1 MTYATCKAIAFS
13 LFTMAFLLSA
23 SSLILFVDAPSEPE
37 SRYTD
42 EIGDRSSD
50 SIEGMQMAGVLPG
63 TEQMMNEELSV
74 NGNPQVLK

>member
-23 SSLILFVDAPSEPE
+23 SSLILFVDGPAESEPPYE
-37 SRYTD
+37 
-42 EIGDRSSD
+42 EISNHSSD
-50 SIEGMQMAGVLPG
+50 AIEGMQMAGVSPG

-74 NGNPQVLK
+74 NANPQVLK